1 MLRHTAI
8 GFCAAALTIL
18 AAGCQAVTPSQAA
31 MPANAAPSPV
41 AGQLTVEGAVAR
53 PAPLEGGNGAA
64 YLTVWNGLEEDVQ
77 LQEARSDAAAT
88 VELHETVE
96 ESGVMRMVP
105 HPEGFTVPAGGSLV
119 LKPGGKHVM
128 LLGLVQPLT
137 VGDTIDLGLQFDNG
151 TAITLTVPVTD
162 IMGMAGAMPMDMT
175 DGGAAEPT
183 PEGDQNTGG

>member
-119 LKPGGKHVM
+119 RKPGGKHVM
-128 LLGLVQPLT
+128 LLGLAKPLAPGDSFTLTLHFDGSDPIT
-137 VGDTIDLGLQFDNG
+137 V
-151 TAITLTVPVTD
+151 TVPVMEMSG
-162 IMGMAGAMPMDMT
+162 MGG
-175 DGGAAEPT
+175 
-183 PEGDQNTGG
+183 

>member
-1 MLRHTAI
+1 MLRYTAI
-8 GFCAAALTIL
+8 GFCVVALTIL
-18 AAGCQAVTPSQAA
+18 VAGCQAVSPGQAA
-31 MPANAAPSPV
+31 MSATAAPSPT

-64 YLTVWNGLEEDVQ
+64 YLTILNGLDEDVQ
-77 LQEARSDAAAT
+77 LQAASSAAAAT

-128 LLGLVQPLT
+128 LLGVVQPLAA
-137 VGDTIDLGLQFDNG
+137 GDTIDLGLQFGNG

-162 IMGMAGAMPMDMT
+162 IMGMAGAMPMDMM

-183 PEGDQNTGG
+183 PEGDTNSGG